1 MTSFGSLAI
10 SPINASPLVA
20 IFTSTPSCLAV
31 SASFIWK
38 NKLSI
43 SATTLPIS
51 HRLFFCHYSAT
62 ALLLCARSSQRRLLP
77 GKMQLRNE
85 TMSAHPE
92 DARLAASGPRDVTLY
107 TRPGC
112 HVCDEAK
119 SAISPLLRE
128 FGAVLRE
135 VNIDEDP
142 LLKDRY
148 GLDIPVIFIGR
159 NKAAKHRVELAQ
171 FRQQLE
177 EAGSK

>member
-1 MTSFGSLAI
+1 
-10 SPINASPLVA
+10 
-20 IFTSTPSCLAV
+20 
-31 SASFIWK
+31 
-38 NKLSI
+38 
-43 SATTLPIS
+43 
-51 HRLFFCHYSAT
+51 
-62 ALLLCARSSQRRLLP
+62 
-77 GKMQLRNE
+77 
-85 TMSAHPE
+85 MSAHPE

-112 HVCDEAK
+112 HLCDEAK

-148 GLDIPVIFIGR
+148 GLDIPVIFIGKR
-159 NKAAKHRVELAQ
+159 KAAKYQVDLAQ
-171 FRQQLE
+171 FRRQLE